1 MARFRVLLHSSRPNG
16 WRWEVLEGSKLVK
29 TGAAKTKNEA
39 NVAAKAE
46 ADALEAKAN
55 KTK

>member
-16 WRWEVLEGSKLVK
+16 RRWEVLDGSQLVK